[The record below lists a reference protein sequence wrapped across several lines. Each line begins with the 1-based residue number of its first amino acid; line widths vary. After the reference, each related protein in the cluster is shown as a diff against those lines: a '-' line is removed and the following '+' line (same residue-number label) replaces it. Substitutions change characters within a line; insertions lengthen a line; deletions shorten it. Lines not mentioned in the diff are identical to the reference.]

1 MAKTK
6 EAELTAAIL
15 LYMIRCIGEGDL
27 LALRQMNVGEKEVEQ
42 LKQIKVLDL
51 HYIDMLKSHC
61 LQVQLNQRI
70 FANIF
75 QYMLAQHRA
84 EDAIQQLLG
93 EDAPYSMLEFFFKL
107 SNREYTQRRKSLKNM
122 TATGRTKEPGDL
134 ETDQLF
140 ARWSHHDQ
148 RDASGRFVEPLDY
161 IAIAKE
167 LNLTVRSVWLL
178 TERWIERGVGVKR
191 ARRRTKVTN
200 SAKL

>member
-27 LALRQMNVGEKEVEQ
+27 LSLHQMNVGEKEIEQ
-42 LKQIKVLDL
+42 LKQLKVLDL

-93 EDAPYSMLEFFFKL
+93 EDAPYSMLEFFFGL

-122 TATGRTKEPGDL
+122 TATGRTKEPNEDA
-134 ETDQLF
+134 TDQLF
-140 ARWSHHDQ
+140 ARWSRHDQ
-148 RDASGRFVEPLDY
+148 RDASGRFVEPLEY
-161 IAIAKE
+161 IAVAKE
-167 LNLTVRSVWLL
+167 LNLSVRSIWLL
-178 TERWIERGVGVKR
+178 TERWIARGVGIKR
-191 ARRRTKVTN
+191 AIRLAKATS
-200 SAKL
+200 SAKF

>member
-27 LALRQMNVGEKEVEQ
+27 LSLHQMNVGEKEIEQ

-70 FANIF
+70 FANVF

-84 EDAIQQLLG
+84 EDAIQQLLA
-93 EDAPYSMLEFFFKL
+93 EDAPYSMLEFFFGL

-122 TATGRTKEPGDL
+122 TATGRTKEPSED

-140 ARWSHHDQ
+140 ALWSRHDQ
-148 RDASGRFVEPLDY
+148 RDASGRFVEPLEY
-161 IAIAKE
+161 IAVAKE
-167 LNLTVRSVWLL
+167 LNVSVRSIWLL
-178 TERWIERGVGVKR
+178 TERWIERGVGIKR
-191 ARRRTKVTN
+191 AKQRVKKSN
-200 SAKL
+200 